1 MSSGISGVTKTGSSE
16 IPDDQI
22 LQIIKKNISKR
33 KDTASAYKSA
43 NRIDLAEKEELEA
56 KFDKQ
61 IEALEVETN
70 MQYITGIERRA
81 LDKGREEGR
90 EEGRR
95 DTAVRL
101 LLRLLNHRFAQLP
114 ADLPEFGRDRLKF
127 SRSSCESWI

>member
-1 MSSGISGVTKTGSSE
+1 
-16 IPDDQI
+16 
-22 LQIIKKNISKR
+22 
-33 KDTASAYKSA
+33 
-43 NRIDLAEKEELEA
+43 
-56 KFDKQ
+56 
-61 IEALEVETN
+61 

-114 ADLPEFGRDRLKF
+114 ADLPARFQHLNADQIEALMDTALTTASFAEFAQHIPVK
-127 SRSSCESWI
+127 SNNSEQP